1 MKGGNVQDIIKNIKM
16 ANIKFPRK
24 EFEKQVEKITEKTKE
39 KIAMFGTPFESLT
52 DEEIEIE
59 IFPNRPDLLSMQGYI
74 RSFLCFL
81 EKKGTPKYKVK
92 KPEKNYKVKIDKSV
106 KQVRPYTAC
115 AIVKNLKF
123 DEEKIK
129 EIVDIQEKLHKTLG
143 RNRRKLAIGIYP
155 LEKISLPITYKAEK
169 PEKIRFIPLE
179 TSKEINARQILQK
192 HPAGREYGEL
202 LKGMKQYPVF
212 RDAKGNVL
220 SMPPIINSQMT
231 GKINENTKEIFIECS
246 GNDFEILKK
255 TLNLIVTI
263 LADIGGKVYSME
275 LNYQGK
281 KIITPDLQKEKIKID
296 IKQAEQLLGIKLSD
310 SVVKKLLEKMGYT
323 YDKKK
328 KQVEIPPYRLDILH
342 PVDIYEDIAIAY
354 GYDKFKP
361 VIPEISDIGQ
371 ETEKEVKK
379 RKISEI
385 LAGLRILET
394 STHHLINKKDTRKS
408 GLRLKKIQVQDSKTD
423 YTILRPCMLIS
434 ALKVLSENV
443 DAKYPQ
449 KIFEIGKVFNLDS
462 ENEIQEKDEL
472 VAAISGQVD
481 FTEIKQVLDYLMRM
495 MNISYNLQEDEHP
508 SFINGRCGKILINN
522 KVIGHIGEISPYVLK
537 NWHLKMPTAAFIL
550 DFDKLI

>member
-1 MKGGNVQDIIKNIKM
+1 M
-16 ANIKFPRK
+16 ANVKFPRK
-24 EFEKQVEKITEKTKE
+24 EFEKKVGEINKKTKE
-39 KIAMFGTPFESLT
+39 NIAMFGTPFESLSE
-52 DEEIEIE
+52 EEIEIE
-59 IFPNRPDLLSMQGYI
+59 IFPNRPDLLSFQGYM

-81 EKKGTPKYKVK
+81 GKKKIPKYKVK

-123 DEEKIK
+123 NEEKIK

-179 TSKEINARQILQK
+179 TSKEMNAKKILQK

-212 RDAKGNVL
+212 RDSKRNVL

-231 GKINENTKEIFIECS
+231 GKIDENTKEIFIECS

-263 LADIGGKVYSME
+263 LADMGGKIYSME
-275 LNYQGK
+275 LNYKGK
-281 KIITPDLQKEKIKID
+281 KIITPDLQGEKIKID
-296 IKQAEQLLGIKLSD
+296 IKKAEKLLGINLSG
-310 SVVKKLLEKMGYT
+310 SVVKKLLEKMGHI

-354 GYDKFKP
+354 GYDKFQP
-361 VIPEISDIGQ
+361 EIPRISDIGQ
-371 ETEKEVKK
+371 ETGKEVKK
-379 RKISEI
+379 RKISGI
-385 LAGLRILET
+385 LTGLGILET
-394 STHHLINKKDTRKS
+394 STYHLINKKNTRKS
-408 GLRLKKIQVQDSKTD
+408 GLKIKKIQVQDSKTD

-449 KIFEIGKVFNLDS
+449 KIFEIGKIFNLFS
-462 ENEIQEKDEL
+462 ENKIQEKDEL
-472 VAAISGQVD
+472 ITAISGNTD

-495 MNISYNLQEDEHP
+495 LNLSYELQEDEHP

-522 KVIGHIGEISPYVLK
+522 EVIGYIGEISPYILK
-537 NWHLKMPTAAFIL
+537 NWNLKMPVTALIL
-550 DFDKLI
+550 DFDKIA